1 VVTVWDKIDPS
12 VLRPPEPDTGT
23 GTPEKTSPSDEVAKT
38 ARKANRRRRWG
49 IADVIGALTW
59 TYVIVKLFVIDFDR
73 LLIVT
78 FAPSLEFLLDYKF
91 FFILIAFTALVAW
104 MKKKALVLVLY
115 VMFWPFVV
123 AFCKI
128 PRLAYKFR
136 SWNLLLVVMNVGH
149 SFVQNFRWNLVVR
162 TGEILALLGI
172 SVSSSR
178 WVVYPCLVVVS
189 LGLLLHYFR
198 AARAA
203 VQPSRLLTMQQ
214 HFVEKLFNDSEGLR
228 KATCIHDEWRS
239 VEVEKLNK
247 QQVEQ
252 FANNVSLG
260 ITLWKYL
267 EYYTVLLNRYRK
279 SAAPIVFGFSAFLW
293 LFVQSTVAITFLN
306 FGLGKAHPSQY
317 DGAAEASFIR
327 YIYYSINSLYGNTIP
342 QLSPVGDAATGL
354 GIVAVV
360 YGPVLLLTF
369 VAQAVFGFRQTR
381 DDVAFQDFA
390 TKIRKIRLELEER
403 LEAEYEVTL
412 EEAWRRLE
420 ELGIGTVSQLTEL
433 AAMIPIPDDLDDEQR
448 DKGSRGGMP

>member
-1 VVTVWDKIDPS
+1 
-12 VLRPPEPDTGT
+12 
-23 GTPEKTSPSDEVAKT
+23 
-38 ARKANRRRRWG
+38 
-49 IADVIGALTW
+49 
-59 TYVIVKLFVIDFDR
+59 
-73 LLIVT
+73 
-78 FAPSLEFLLDYKF
+78 
-91 FFILIAFTALVAW
+91 
-104 MKKKALVLVLY
+104 MKKKWALVLVLY

-123 AFCKI
+123 AFWKI

-239 VEVEKLNK
+239 AEVEKLNK

-354 GIVAVV
+354 GIVAAV

-369 VAQAVFGFRQTR
+369 VAQMVFGFRQTR